1 MPNTK
6 AAAKTVRQD
15 AKRNLRNRQTRSLL
29 KGLIKK
35 TREAVKGGDAQTSE
49 DAYKL
54 AAKRIDQSAAKKR
67 IHKNKAN
74 RLKSRLAKLKNTKA
88 AAK

>member
-6 AAAKTVRQD
+6 AAEKTVRQD
-15 AKRNLRNRQTRSLL
+15 AKRNARNRQTRSQLR
-29 KGLIKK
+29 GLIKK
-35 TREAVKGGDAQTSE
+35 TREAAKTGDAKATE
-49 DAYKL
+49 DAYKVI
-54 AAKRIDQSAAKKR
+54 AKKLDQSAAKNR

-74 RLKSRLAKLKNTKA
+74 RLKSRLAKLKNSKT